1 MELWKSFR
9 SLYLSTLLLM
19 LGSGLLSTFLGLYIA
34 QHANGFW
41 VGALMTSFYLGLV
54 LGGKLGHRLIAQVGH
69 IRAFVACAGL
79 VTAAIM
85 CHGLTEKLGVWLLL
99 RFFVGLSTMCMYM
112 VIESWLNEQSTTE
125 NRGIVFSGYM
135 MAAYM
140 GLVLGQLV
148 LAGLPGMGSKLLL
161 LVAICYSMCLVP
173 VALTRR
179 MHPNPLKPARLAPLY
194 YFKHAKVA
202 MITSFLSGMME
213 GSFYGLGPFYAKQ
226 LGFSTTHIGLF
237 VATCIVA
244 GVFIQWPM
252 GWFSDHFQRPKVIRA
267 VGAGLIACALP
278 LAILPNLAEW
288 SVFAIGAATCA
299 FLFSVYPLAIS
310 FANDHIAPRRR
321 VSLTAVLL
329 ATFGL
334 GASIGPITAGVLM
347 TYLGPNM
354 LFAFFACAAL
364 LIVITARSQAVPA
377 PIDKSA
383 AVQHVHMPSSL
394 NSSPLVVALDP
405 RLDEE
410 TVHEEMIMDELS
422 QELADELEV
431 MGDSPTAENPVSD
444 NTNNPQQ
451 NQP

>member
-1 MELWKSFR
+1 MELWKDFR
-9 SLYLSTLLLM
+9 SLYFSTLLLM

-54 LGGKLGHRLIAQVGH
+54 LGGKLGHKLIARVGH
-69 IRAFVACAGL
+69 IRAFVACAGF

-85 CHGLTEKLGVWLLL
+85 CHGLTEQLSMWLLL
-99 RFFVGLSTMCMYM
+99 RFLVGLSTMCMYM

-125 NRGIVFSGYM
+125 NRGIIFSGYM

-148 LAGLPGMGSKLLL
+148 LASFPELGSKLLL

-173 VALTRR
+173 VALTKRL
-179 MHPNPLKPARLAPLY
+179 HPNPLKPARLAPLY

-213 GSFYGLGPFYAKQ
+213 GSFYGLAPFYAKQ
-226 LGFSTTHIGLF
+226 LGFNTTHIGLF

-267 VGAGLIACALP
+267 VGVGLILCAIP
-278 LAILPNLAEW
+278 LAVLTDLNEW
-288 SVFAIGAATCA
+288 TIFAIGAATCA
-299 FLFSVYPLAIS
+299 FLFSVYPLAIA

-329 ATFGL
+329 AVFGL
-334 GASIGPITAGVLM
+334 GASIGPISAGLLM
-347 TYLGPNM
+347 TYFGPNM
-354 LFAFFACAAL
+354 LFTFFAVAAL
-364 LIVITARSQAVPA
+364 LIVLTARSQAVPA
-377 PIDKSA
+377 PIAKSDS
-383 AVQHVHMPSSL
+383 VQHMHMPSSL
-394 NSSPLVVALDP
+394 TSSPLVVALDP
-405 RLDEE
+405 RIDEDM
-410 TVHEEMIMDELS
+410 VQEEMVMD
-422 QELADELEV
+422 AAELEAHNYEPE
-431 MGDSPTAENPVSD
+431 GPVVESLSSD
-444 NTNNPQQ
+444 NTSIEAEGSQKD
-451 NQP
+451 